1 MDGKQA
7 SFGVFLLPVGVTFS
21 EVRERAQAMDEL
33 GFHSLWLPD
42 HMWMRGFPDR
52 SYLEVWSTLCAL
64 APATKRLR
72 LGTLVLCNSF
82 RNPALVAKM
91 ASTLDCVSGGRLE
104 LGLGAGWME
113 EEYRGYGYVFPSA
126 RMRIE
131 QLDEGLEVIRRL
143 FTQERADFQGKYYSL
158 EQAVNDPKPV
168 QKPHPPITV
177 GGAGEKL
184 LLRVVATH
192 ADRWNCPMN
201 AAPEIERKIE
211 ALERHC
217 RRVGREI
224 SQITISEQCLVVLG
238 RDRRDF
244 EAKWA
249 DAKQAWAGFA
259 DLNNL
264 AVAGTPDRVAET
276 LRGKVAAGV
285 TLFALMFSDGAHPDT
300 LRLFAEQVIPAVAS
314 T

>member
-7 SFGVFLLPVGVTFS
+7 KFGVFLLPVGVTFS
-21 EVRERAQAMDEL
+21 EVRDRAQAMDEL
-33 GFHSLWLPD
+33 GFYSLWLPD

-64 APATKRLR
+64 APVTKRLR

-91 ASTLDCVSGGRLE
+91 ASTLDCASGGRLE

-126 RMRIE
+126 KMRIE

-201 AAPEIERKIE
+201 AAPEIKRKIE

-217 RRVGREI
+217 RRVGREM

-259 DLNNL
+259 DLNNF
-264 AVAGTPDRVAET
+264 AVSGTPERVAET
-276 LRGKVAAGV
+276 LRRKVAAGV
-285 TLFALMFSDGAHPDT
+285 TLFAVMFSDGAHPET
-300 LRLFAEQVIPAVAS
+300 LRLFAEQVTPAVAGA
-314 T
+314 